1 MASRNRVI
9 YQSEGLFV
17 SENASSTGITKHEQ
31 LNRVQSANY
40 SFTINRQDINQF
52 GDLARIDSLVLDPPT
67 VSLDFSYYLADGFNE
82 RAMGFFVTNSGN
94 NRGTVVSPGSVN
106 CPVGNFA
113 SGHLTAN
120 SGINFYIAT
129 SPDGDDLNQSIT
141 GQQLD
146 GSDTVIG
153 IGNCYVSDYTVDFSV
168 GAIPTVSVTVE
179 GSNMNS
185 AVPALKG
192 TYGGYEI
199 PSPAVDQEAG
209 TKIYGGASTVQL
221 PNPTTDGGITGI
233 PSGTATAITAL
244 RPGDVTLNLDNVS
257 GESLIKLGTDEGAH
271 IQSASI
277 ALPLSRSPIDR
288 LGSRFPFAREVD
300 FPVNATLNV
309 SAIVNDAATQNL
321 ADILDSGVQNVSLQ
335 VKDKNAETAIKYDIK
350 GVKIDSQSFSSS
362 IGSNKSVDLTFSAQ
376 IGGPNDDVNGVFM
389 SGVGFNEIFI

>member
-17 SENASSTGITKHEQ
+17 SENASSTGITNHEQ

-82 RAMGFFVTNSGN
+82 RAMGFFVECSGN
-94 NRGTVVSPGSVN
+94 NRGTTTPSTHEE
-106 CPVGNFA
+106 GNFA

-129 SPDGDDLNQSIT
+129 SPDGDDLNQATT

-146 GSDTVIG
+146 SSDTVIG
-153 IGNCYVSDYTVDFSV
+153 VGNCYVSDYTVDFSV
-168 GAIPTVSVTVE
+168 GAIPTVNVTVE

-185 AVPALKG
+185 AVPTLKG
-192 TYGGYEI
+192 THGGFEI

-221 PNPTTDGGITGI
+221 PNPTTDGGITGH

-257 GESLIKLGTDEGAH
+257 GESLVKLGTDEGAH

-277 ALPLSRSPIDR
+277 SLPLSRSPIDR

-335 VKDKNAETAIKYDIK
+335 VKDKNAVPAIKYELK

-362 IGSNKSVDLTFSAQ
+362 IGANKSVDLTFSAQ
-376 IGGPNDDVNGVFM
+376 IGGPNDQLNGVFM
-389 SGVGFNEIFI
+389 SGVGFNQVFV